1 MDSGNIVSKTDKYK
15 EELMRLYS
23 KRIMTDENAEI
34 KENTESVASDEE
46 NEKKVEENIEDVEEN
61 TEKSE
66 ENTEESEE
74 EDEILAGTSE
84 NDESFQEVGG
94 EADQENADESDAIE
108 QRYPQPDISELD
120 EGEPSLSDESQQ
132 ESLGDSTGY
141 ILVNVRTG
149 NQAVPIEGASVIV
162 NAILNGN
169 RMIIAAGLTDISGTT
184 LKLETP
190 APNIEYSQSPDS
202 EIRPYSLFDIS
213 VTARGFFDARS
224 VDVPVFSGITSIQ
237 NFNMVPVPLFMES
250 DDETLTYF
258 NQEPNL

>member
-1 MDSGNIVSKTDKYK
+1 MDSGNIISKADKYK
-15 EELMRLYS
+15 EELMRLYG
-23 KRIMTDENAEI
+23 KRVITEENADI
-34 KENTESVASDEE
+34 NENTESVASDEE
-46 NEKKVEENIEDVEEN
+46 TDKKAEENVEEADENIDEN
-61 TEKSE
+61 VE
-66 ENTEESEE
+66 ENTEESEISTE
-74 EDEILAGTSE
+74 TSE

-94 EADQENADESDAIE
+94 EADQENADDIDALE
-108 QRYPQPDISELD
+108 QRYPQPDLSELD
-120 EGEPSLSDESQQ
+120 EGESPVSDDSQQ

-149 NQAVPIEGASVIV
+149 SQAVPIEGASVIV
-162 NAILNGN
+162 NAISNGS

-190 APNIEYSQSPDS
+190 APNIKYSQSPDS
-202 EIRPYSLFDIS
+202 DIRPYSLFDIS

-258 NQEPNL
+258 NQEPIL